1 MKGCDEPAPIP
12 VFTLDDELYF
22 RCPYALITPLTAELL
37 RFFIQYKQGHY
48 PVAGGLLDQSAL
60 FLAGVEIIDQEISE
74 NWQTKT
80 S

>member
-12 VFTLDDELYF
+12 VFALDGENYF

-37 RFFIQYKQGHY
+37 RYFSHYRQGHY

-60 FLAGVEIIDQEISE
+60 FLQAVEIIEGEIAE
-74 NWQTKT
+74 T
-80 S
+80 